1 MTPAEYHLTQE
12 EFDELLMGVADPELQ
27 AHCVACVPC
36 GARVAALSK
45 SFELYNHAS
54 LAWAEARSNTFTRDL
69 SGHRPTRRVTASA
82 ARSVAAT
89 LILGLVAGL
98 STGTHRWPASF
109 TGSALQAAP
118 AARAFA
124 PDARAQQIA
133 RDNAMLEAINTELRE
148 PDAAPA
154 SLLHV
159 TDGVAARPASAQ
171 DRD

>member
-1 MTPAEYHLTQE
+1 MTPAECHLTQ
-12 EFDELLMGVADPELQ
+12 DELDELMMGVADPELQ
-27 AHCVACVPC
+27 AHCVACVHC
-36 GARVAALSK
+36 GARVAALSE

-89 LILGLVAGL
+89 IILGLVASL
-98 STGTHRWPASF
+98 SAGTHFWPAHF
-109 TGSALQAAP
+109 AGPALEAAP
-118 AARAFA
+118 IVRAFA

-133 RDNAMLEAINTELRE
+133 RDNAMLEAINAELTEPE
-148 PDAAPA
+148 SAPA
-154 SLLHV
+154 SLFHV
-159 TDGVAARPASAQ
+159 TDGAAAQSASAQ